1 MAHPPSLRQ
10 RYRLIFAYTGL
21 IGIIIGGVML
31 LPLLALCSYPAE
43 WRLAW
48 GFLLPGGLLIGSGW
62 LLWQKLNPS
71 RAESSQR
78 LSIRDATVVV
88 VLSWLLAIGV
98 STVPYLAFEGLS
110 VTQAT
115 FEATSGWTTTG
126 LSVLTIEKSSHL
138 VLLFRSL
145 TQLFG
150 GAGFAIIALSGLSS
164 LTGIMTPEL
173 SVAEGRAEQLV
184 PHVQRSAKW
193 VMSLYFGYV
202 AAGIIALRLA
212 GMSLFEAVNHAFC
225 TLSTGGFS
233 TRVASIAA
241 WDSPQVEFVTIALM
255 LLGSLNYVTGYL
267 ALTGRIQS
275 VWRNSELRLQTSIVG
290 VAMLLLWLSFRAM
303 SPGSISSSAMSSSAM
318 STSAIRSSLFA
329 TVTALSTTGFA
340 TVDYGKASGFS
351 LLVSIVLMIIGGQ
364 SGSTAGGLKLYRL
377 GVLLQSLLWEIKRCF
392 LPKHAV
398 TEWSLWQGDRPH
410 FLSDRDTL
418 KASSYLLLYLLVL
431 MIGTGIL
438 TAHGNS
444 LQDSLFEYASALS
457 TVGLSVGITQPAAPV
472 SVLWAEIM
480 GMLLGRL
487 EIMAA
492 LIGLLQVGRDL
503 RGIRL
508 NLRR

>member
-1 MAHPPSLRQ
+1 MVYSSSLPQ

-21 IGIIIGGVML
+21 MGMIIGGVML
-31 LPLLALCSYPAE
+31 LPLLALFVYWSE

-48 GFLLPGGLLIGSGW
+48 GFVLPGGLLVGLGW
-62 LLWQKLNPS
+62 LLWQRLNPS
-71 RAESSQR
+71 RVRPSRR

-88 VLSWLLAIGV
+88 VLSWLLAIGA
-98 STVPYLAFEGLS
+98 STFPYLAFEGLS
-110 VTQAT
+110 LTQAT
-115 FEATSGWTTTG
+115 FESTSGWTTTG

-150 GAGFAIIALSGLSS
+150 GAGFAIVALSGLSA
-164 LTGIMTPEL
+164 LTGVTTPEL

-184 PHVQRSAKW
+184 PQVQRSAKW

-202 AAGIIALRLA
+202 VVGIVSLRLA
-212 GMSLFEAVNHAFC
+212 GMTTFEAVNHSFC

-233 TRVASIAA
+233 TRVDSIAA

-267 ALTGRIQS
+267 ALNGRFQA

-290 VAMLLLWLSFRAM
+290 VAMLLLWLPLNAM
-303 SPGSISSSAMSSSAM
+303 LNTMPGA
-318 STSAIRSSLFA
+318 TKLHGFSAIRSSLFA
-329 TVTALSTTGFA
+329 TITALSTTGFA
-340 TVDYGKASGFS
+340 TIDYGVMSGFS
-351 LLVSIVLMIIGGQ
+351 LLVTIVLMIIGGQ

-377 GVLLQSLLWEIKRCF
+377 GVLLQALLWEIKRCF

-398 TEWSLWQGDRPH
+398 TEWSLWQGERPH

-418 KASSYLLLYLLVL
+418 KASSYLLLYLLCL

-472 SVLWAEIM
+472 DVLWAEII

-492 LIGLLQVGRDL
+492 LIGGLQIGQDL
-503 RGIRL
+503 RSFWISRK
-508 NLRR
+508 